1 LPVIL
6 AYARG
11 SDAERTFWRAAMSG
25 DRVSDADLAY
35 AIQLLRASDAL
46 SDTVDRARQYARR
59 AIDALGKFPSSKA
72 KSALVD
78 AAEFAVARAY

>member
-1 LPVIL
+1 
-6 AYARG
+6 
-11 SDAERTFWRAAMSG
+11 MSG

-35 AIQLLRASDAL
+35 AIQLLRSSSAL
-46 SDTVDRARQYARR
+46 SDTIDRARQYARR
-59 AIDALGKFPSSKA
+59 AIDALGKFPSSKT